1 MKPFWFTWVF
11 CAAIGC
17 LLPGRLL
24 AADPLQPGAVGTGTF
39 AQPDMAPYPM
49 ILTVTARKG
58 NVVYGTLRWPTLRN
72 SRSRFQGVIHQ
83 GVRFTFVEYEVI
95 QGTLAVPT
103 VYQATILGDR
113 VAGTGQYANITGT
126 FQLHFP
132 PRDGPT
138 R

>member
-1 MKPFWFTWVF
+1 MKLPASIFFFAV
-11 CAAIGC
+11 C
-17 LLPGRLL
+17 LLHYHAL

-49 ILTVTARKG
+49 ILTVTARRG

-83 GVRFTFVEYEVI
+83 AARFTFVEYEVI
-95 QGTLAVPT
+95 QGTVGVPT
-103 VYQATILGDR
+103 VYQATIIGDHI
-113 VAGTGQYANITGT
+113 AGTGQYANITGT

-132 PRDGPT
+132 ARGEPT